1 MAQGGGTQFLKSRGI
16 KIHIRQGAEQGL
28 GRKVVH
34 GAVGNA
40 LCARTQGD
48 IRQFAQLRHKGVLHF
63 SNVSL
68 LAANAHLFTAL
79 ASTGLLALIAEHME
93 ILRIKGVR
101 AAIPACATKFLS
113 PEDRPHAVRSPGGWR
128 RLSRGWPRQFPDHLN
143 MLSTYGSRILYSVTQ
158 ITKYAKKP
166 LQRRRESHTMKLPR
180 LPRLYFFSGCV

>member
-1 MAQGGGTQFLKSRGI
+1 MAGHHGIRISRNRTTGLFRQLPRMAQGGGTQFLKSRGI

-68 LAANAHLFTAL
+68 LATNAHLFTAL

-93 ILRIKGVR
+93 ILRIIR
-101 AAIPACATKFLS
+101 CTRRDTSMRDKF
-113 PEDRPHAVRSPGGWR
+113 
-128 RLSRGWPRQFPDHLN
+128 
-143 MLSTYGSRILYSVTQ
+143 
-158 ITKYAKKP
+158 P
-166 LQRRRESHTMKLPR
+166 LP
-180 LPRLYFFSGCV
+180 